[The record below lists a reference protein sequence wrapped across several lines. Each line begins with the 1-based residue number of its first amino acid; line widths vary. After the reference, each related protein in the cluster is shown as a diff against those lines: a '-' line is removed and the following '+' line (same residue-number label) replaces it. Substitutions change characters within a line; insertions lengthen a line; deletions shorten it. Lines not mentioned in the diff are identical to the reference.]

1 MAHKESEVNKT
12 VSNIFLD
19 WVNNY
24 LSIKGFS
31 EANDMTID
39 EAKSLL
45 KIGKALHERYVEEI
59 VESEGL

>member
-1 MAHKESEVNKT
+1 MVHKESEINKT

-24 LSIKGFS
+24 LSIKGFANS
-31 EANDMTID
+31 NDMTID

-45 KIGKALHERYVEEI
+45 RIGKALHERYVAEI
-59 VESEGL
+59 VESEEL